1 MFKRRFVLPAIVAA
15 GVALSAVTLAGPAKA
30 DTCPAGSSCQ
40 SATVHV
46 LVGITFAFTGGASF
60 NLSPNVTSP
69 SAVRFNVQ
77 TNNPHGYHITL
88 SGTDPTTVGGA
99 NFPAS
104 SLIYDTLSGGAE
116 VGTGGG
122 PVSLSNTAAQF
133 FTSPQPTA
141 STDFSQDWTA
151 NVSANQ
157 SPGDYLSTLS
167 YVASV
172 NP

>member
-15 GVALSAVTLAGPAKA
+15 GVALGGLAVAGPAKA

-77 TNNPHGYHITL
+77 TNNPHGYSISL
-88 SGTDPTTVGGA
+88 SGTDPTTVGGS

-104 SLIYDTLSGGAE
+104 QLSYDTLSGGAD
-116 VGTGGG
+116 VGTPGGT
-122 PVSLSNTAAQF
+122 VSLSNTVARF
-133 FTSPQPTA
+133 FNSTQPTA
-141 STDFSQDWTA
+141 GTDFAQDWTA

-157 SPGDYLSTLS
+157 APGDYLSTLS